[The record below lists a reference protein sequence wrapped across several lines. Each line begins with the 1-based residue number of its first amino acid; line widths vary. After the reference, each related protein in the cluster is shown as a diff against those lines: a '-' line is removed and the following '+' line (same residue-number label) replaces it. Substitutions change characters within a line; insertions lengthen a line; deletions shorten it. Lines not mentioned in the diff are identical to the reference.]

1 MWRRGSPR
9 SRNSTP
15 SSWNSSITSTGW
27 SLEIYV
33 SFKRAR
39 RRRPFLDY
47 GKISL
52 RKRALKNDI
61 DLKLR
66 FFSVLTNRFLAKEI
80 TFSERK
86 ISQPFELNCID
97 FKLILKKKNPYV
109 YMLLTFFLD
118 IRDDSLSGTE
128 LTSKLEPAFLAG
140 LRCNQPP
147 IRQKFVE
154 VRDISCLYRNIRS
167 SLYSPFHSP

>member
-1 MWRRGSPR
+1 MYDSRPPSPLTSRPWFGRRPYCWWNWCSMWRRGSPR

-47 GKISL
+47 CKISL

-61 DLKLR
+61 NLKLW
-66 FFSVLTNRFLAKEI
+66 FFSVLNNRVLAKKI

-86 ISQPFELNCID
+86 ISSPLNWIVLTSNW
-97 FKLILKKKNPYV
+97 FKKKKHICIYASH
-109 YMLLTFFLD
+109 FLFGYQ
-118 IRDDSLSGTE
+118 RW
-128 LTSKLEPAFLAG
+128 
-140 LRCNQPP
+140 
-147 IRQKFVE
+147 
-154 VRDISCLYRNIRS
+154 
-167 SLYSPFHSP
+167 

>member
-1 MWRRGSPR
+1 MECLNFSILYDSRPPSPLTSRPWFGRRPYCWWNWCSMWRRGSPR

-47 GKISL
+47 CKISL

-61 DLKLR
+61 NLKLR
-66 FFSVLTNRFLAKEI
+66 FFSVLNNRVLAKEI
-80 TFSERK
+80 NFSERK

-97 FKLILKKKNPYV
+97 FKLI
-109 YMLLTFFLD
+109 FFLKN
-118 IRDDSLSGTE
+118 ICIC
-128 LTSKLEPAFLAG
+128 AFHFLFEYQ
-140 LRCNQPP
+140 RW
-147 IRQKFVE
+147 
-154 VRDISCLYRNIRS
+154 
-167 SLYSPFHSP
+167 